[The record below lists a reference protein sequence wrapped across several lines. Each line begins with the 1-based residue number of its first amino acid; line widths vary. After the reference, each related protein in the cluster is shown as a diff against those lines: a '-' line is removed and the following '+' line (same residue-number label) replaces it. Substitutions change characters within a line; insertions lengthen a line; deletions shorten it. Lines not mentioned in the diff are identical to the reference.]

1 MTRRPVLILATLLAG
16 CAQVTERVVLLP
28 GPDGGT
34 GALSVGTDR
43 GETVLA
49 APYAMVEI
57 KGGKPSAA
65 TSTAEQV
72 RDRYG
77 ALLDAQPPQPRSFVL
92 YFHFDRIDLTT
103 DSEPVLAR
111 IKEALAA
118 MPAAEVLIV
127 GHTDTMG
134 SEARNDRLALRRAEV
149 VRAALIAVGIPPSA
163 ISVSGRG
170 ERDLAVETA
179 DGMPEPRNR
188 RAEIKIR

>member
-1 MTRRPVLILATLLAG
+1 MTRLPVLMIAALLAG

-28 GPDGGT
+28 GPEGQT
-34 GALSVGTDR
+34 GAVAVGTDR

-49 APYAMVEI
+49 APYATVEI
-57 KGGKPSAA
+57 KGGKASAS
-65 TSTAEQV
+65 TSNAEEV
-72 RDRYG
+72 RGRYG
-77 ALLDAQPPQPRSFVL
+77 ALLDAQPPRPQSFVL

-103 DSEPVLAR
+103 DSEPELAR
-111 IKEALAA
+111 IRQALAA

-127 GHTDTMG
+127 GHTDTTG

-149 VRAALIAVGIPPSA
+149 VRAALIGMGIPPSA

-170 ERDLAVETA
+170 ERDLAVQTA
-179 DGMPEPRNR
+179 DGVPEPRNR